1 MQNIECIRSDIC
13 IFIFFN
19 MFLLKTYVQSFS
31 SYVSDADHKD
41 ELVFGEGKD

>member
-1 MQNIECIRSDIC
+1 
-13 IFIFFN
+13 

-31 SYVSDADHKD
+31 SYVSDADYKD